1 MFTVTQTP
9 PVGRVKKHEG
19 FDRTANFTSRTKIT
33 QELAQVIN
41 DGLYYY
47 EEDLWNNIYH
57 HENMQ
62 YKYVIPDDQIFH
74 SN

>member
-1 MFTVTQTP
+1 MLGVTVTQTP
-9 PVGRVKKHEG
+9 PVVGRVKKHEG
-19 FDRTANFTSRTKIT
+19 FDRTANYTSRTKIT

-47 EEDLWNNIYH
+47 EEDLWTNIHH

-62 YKYVIPDDQIFH
+62 YK
-74 SN
+74 